1 MLVATLIM
9 GIAVIGLMAEISASM
24 RNASRVTNR
33 DRAALLAR
41 SKMDELLLEPQFPLD
56 TPVQGAFDPS
66 LTGGVEGGWRARLT
80 RFEMP
85 PISGRRASSALDRMS
100 LEIWWMAGGE
110 RRTFALSGYR
120 AHVLRP
126 EDLTNDGGRPG
137 ARRRPRGRAR
147 RAPRLRACSTIRRGR
162 RRIWGL

>member
-1 MLVATLIM
+1 MKEKSQKKSQQRGFTLLEMLVATLIM
-9 GIAVIGLMAEISASM
+9 GMAVIGLMAEITTSM

-41 SKMDELLLEPQFPLD
+41 SKMDELLLDPQFPVD

-85 PISGRRASSALDRMS
+85 PSAAPGQQSLDRMS
-100 LEIWWMAGGE
+100 LEIWWMASGE

-120 AHVLRP
+120 AHVLRA
-126 EDLTNDGGRPG
+126 EELQ
-137 ARRRPRGRAR
+137 
-147 RAPRLRACSTIRRGR
+147 
-162 RRIWGL
+162 

>member
-1 MLVATLIM
+1 MKKTSQQRGFTLLEMLVATLIM
-9 GIAVIGLMAEISASM
+9 GMAVIGLMAEITASM

-41 SKMDELLLEPQFPLD
+41 SKMDELLLDPLFPLD
-56 TPVQGAFDPS
+56 TPVEGAFDRS

-85 PISGRRASSALDRMS
+85 PNPAPGQQTLDRMS

-110 RRTFALSGYR
+110 RRTFALGGYR
-120 AHVLRP
+120 TNVLRA
-126 EDLTNDGGRPG
+126 EDLQ
-137 ARRRPRGRAR
+137 
-147 RAPRLRACSTIRRGR
+147 
-162 RRIWGL
+162 

>member
-1 MLVATLIM
+1 MKEKSQKKSQQRGFTLLEMLVATLIM
-9 GIAVIGLMAEISASM
+9 GMAVIGLMAEITASM

-41 SKMDELLLEPQFPLD
+41 SKMDELLLDPQFPID
-56 TPVQGAFDPS
+56 IPVQGPFDPS

-85 PISGRRASSALDRMS
+85 PSPAPGQQSLDRMS

-120 AHVLRP
+120 AHVLRA
-126 EDLTNDGGRPG
+126 EDLHQ
-137 ARRRPRGRAR
+137 
-147 RAPRLRACSTIRRGR
+147 
-162 RRIWGL
+162 

>member
-1 MLVATLIM
+1 MRRHGFTLLEMLVATLIM
-9 GIAVIGLMAEISASM
+9 GIAVIGLMSEITSSM

-41 SKMDELLLEPQFPLD
+41 SKMDELLADPQFPLE
-56 TPVQGAFDPS
+56 TPVEGAFDAS

-85 PISGRRASSALDRMS
+85 PSPAPGQQSLDRMS
-100 LEIWWMAGGE
+100 LEIWWMARGE

-120 AHVLRP
+120 AHVLRA
-126 EDLTNDGGRPG
+126 EDFQP
-137 ARRRPRGRAR
+137 
-147 RAPRLRACSTIRRGR
+147 
-162 RRIWGL
+162 

>member
-1 MLVATLIM
+1 MPGQTPQRGFTLLEMLVATLIM
-9 GIAVIGLMAEISASM
+9 GIAVIGLMAEITASM

-41 SKMDELLLEPQFPLD
+41 SKMDELLLTPDFPLD
-56 TPVQGAFDPS
+56 TPVQGDFNRS
-66 LTGGVEGGWRARLT
+66 MTGGVPGGWRARLT

-85 PISGRRASSALDRMS
+85 PNPAPGQQSLDRMS

-120 AHVLRP
+120 AHVLRA
-126 EDLTNDGGRPG
+126 EDLQ
-137 ARRRPRGRAR
+137 
-147 RAPRLRACSTIRRGR
+147 
-162 RRIWGL
+162 

>member
-9 GIAVIGLMAEISASM
+9 GIAVIGLMAEITASM

-41 SKMDELLLEPQFPLD
+41 SKMDELLLDPDFS
-56 TPVQGAFDPS
+56 ARIRRSKAHFDPS

-85 PISGRRASSALDRMS
+85 PSPAPGQQSLDRMS
-100 LEIWWMAGGE
+100 LEIWWMANNE

-126 EDLTNDGGRPG
+126 EDLQ
-137 ARRRPRGRAR
+137 
-147 RAPRLRACSTIRRGR
+147 
-162 RRIWGL
+162 